1 MCWCPAR
8 RQGQWPG
15 SDPTTYTPSTVSAFI
30 VSQRLIVVVG
40 VTVLVGAC
48 RGAAPAADA
57 GSDREVRE
65 YVRLVVALG
74 ARDPDSLDYAYAPRD
89 WTATDASVPP
99 TLAVIRERALAS
111 AQRLAPRIQASP
123 GTARWR
129 QLVRQLQSVAA
140 RAEVLRGRRFPF
152 NEESRALFGVSAPPP
167 DEARVAATHAALARL
182 LPGSGALA
190 DRYEAFERRH
200 LVSSG
205 RARTV
210 FERALAACRERTLDH
225 LSLPPEERVDV
236 QYVSD
241 SPWNAYSRYHGGYYS
256 TVQVNLDFGLTV
268 DGALALACHE
278 GYPGHHVQNS
288 LTAARL
294 VAARGWT
301 EFTVQP
307 LFSPQMFVAE
317 GLAVRA
323 IDRAFPGDDRAAFER
338 DVLYPAAGVDARD
351 AALAVEIERLI
362 DGLRLSTAHVYPR
375 SLDLDLN
382 FVRLRTP

>member
-1 MCWCPAR
+1 MCWCLAR

-65 YVRLVVALG
+65 YVRLV
-74 ARDPDSLDYAYAPRD
+74 
-89 WTATDASVPP
+89 
-99 TLAVIRERALAS
+99 
-111 AQRLAPRIQASP
+111 
-123 GTARWR
+123 
-129 QLVRQLQSVAA
+129 
-140 RAEVLRGRRFPF
+140 
-152 NEESRALFGVSAPPP
+152 
-167 DEARVAATHAALARL
+167 
-182 LPGSGALA
+182 GALA

-278 GYPGHHVQNS
+278 
-288 LTAARL
+288 
-294 VAARGWT
+294 
-301 EFTVQP
+301 
-307 LFSPQMFVAE
+307 
-317 GLAVRA
+317 
-323 IDRAFPGDDRAAFER
+323 
-338 DVLYPAAGVDARD
+338 
-351 AALAVEIERLI
+351 
-362 DGLRLSTAHVYPR
+362 
-375 SLDLDLN
+375 
-382 FVRLRTP
+382 